1 MLRQRAPTSGR
12 SVQPVKQRRLGA
24 SGLLVSEVGFGTTTL
39 GEAVHGDEA
48 IALVHNAMDAGITY
62 FDTAVTYSGG
72 HSEELLGKAIA
83 GHRDDV
89 VIGTKVGL
97 RAPGASE
104 LTYGL
109 SRRRIMQAIEIS
121 LRRLGTDH
129 VDLYMAHRPDPT
141 TPLDETLEA
150 MDRLVQDGK
159 VRYAGGSNYAAWQ
172 MAIAHGIAERRGL
185 APWVCAQNRWNVID
199 GLEDPTL
206 VDAARA
212 FGFGVIP
219 YQPLASSVLT
229 GKYRSGEEPAPGTR
243 AHDFPRFRP
252 DVTEPRLAAVERL
265 RPWVASRGHSLAELG
280 IAWLLAHDVT
290 STVIVGLRTREQIA
304 ENVRAAEWR
313 LSPEERDEA
322 RRVALGN
329 A

>member
-1 MLRQRAPTSGR
+1 VKLRP
-12 SVQPVKQRRLGA
+12 LGA

-48 IALVHNAMDAGITY
+48 IALVRHAIDAGITY

-72 HSEELLGKAIA
+72 QSEELLGKAIA
-83 GHRDDV
+83 GHRDEV

-97 RAPGASE
+97 RATGTSE
-104 LTYGL
+104 YTHGL
-109 SRRRIMQAIEIS
+109 SRRRIMQAIEVS

-150 MDRLVQDGK
+150 MDRLVRDGK
-159 VRYAGGSNYAAWQ
+159 VRYTGGSNYAAWQ
-172 MAIAHGIAERRGL
+172 MATARAIADRRGL
-185 APWVCAQNRWNVID
+185 DPWICAQNRWNLID

-212 FGFGVIP
+212 FGFGIIP

-229 GKYRSGEEPAPGTR
+229 GKYRLGEEPAKGTR
-243 AHDFPRFRP
+243 AGDFARFRP
-252 DVTEPRLAAVERL
+252 DVTDARLAAVERL
-265 RPWVASRGHSLAELG
+265 RPWVAQRGRGLAELG
-280 IAWLLAHDVT
+280 IAWLLAHEVCA
-290 STVIVGLRTREQIA
+290 TVIVGLRTRSQID

-313 LSPEERDEA
+313 VSAAERDEA